1 MCAGSTL
8 FDPADMQGTRPEH
21 NLIPAQV
28 DEFGS
33 PQTVAVSHEDHGRIS
48 VGPPVVLGRLL

>member
-33 PQTVAVSHEDHGRIS
+33 PQTVAVSHEDRIS

>member
-1 MCAGSTL
+1 VCWSTL

-21 NLIPAQV
+21 DLIPAQV

-33 PQTVAVSHEDHGRIS
+33 PQSHEDHGRIS